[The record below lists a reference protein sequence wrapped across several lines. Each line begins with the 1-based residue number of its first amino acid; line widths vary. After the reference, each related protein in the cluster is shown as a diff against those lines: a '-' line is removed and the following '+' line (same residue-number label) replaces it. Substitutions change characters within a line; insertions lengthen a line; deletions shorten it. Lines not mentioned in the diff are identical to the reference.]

1 MKKMALTLAMGM
13 IIMLSA
19 TAQFPGTGGKPGQ
32 QPPSMGRISG
42 KITDTSGAAL
52 NDVSVLLLQKKYDTV
67 TKKSKEI
74 LLSGVTTKNNG
85 EFTFGDLPIFGQLK
99 LKISAT
105 GYKPVEQTV
114 SFQMKMNPGSAPRP
128 NGGDPSQAMAAI
140 SSMAGA
146 FDKDLGNI
154 KLEVDT
160 KQLQNLT
167 VVSSKPAMTLDID
180 KKVFAVDKNLVSAGG
195 TALDVMRNVP
205 SVQVDIDGNVTLRNA
220 APQIYIEGR
229 PTTLSLD
236 QIPADAIESVE
247 VITNPSAK
255 YDASGGT
262 AGIIN
267 IILKKNKKA
276 GYNGNLRAG
285 VDKRGAIN
293 GGGDFNIRQG
303 KFNFTASAMVN
314 QNKSR
319 STGETE
325 RQNLFEDP
333 QTSVF
338 QNNSNKTSGAFVFGR
353 LGFDYFMTNRTTLSL
368 SGIRVHGEFKPYE
381 LMNSRT
387 DSLYDTGTKSVYSER
402 ITNSRREFNAHGVTL
417 GMKHIFPKEGEELT
431 ADLNYFSGKNNGN
444 SQYTTNFYDDPDG
457 AKTGDHLQKLD
468 NNGTN
473 RFITVQTDYVK
484 PFKKMKLETGLRAQF
499 RRLSN
504 INSNYVFNPDTG
516 EYELIPAAT
525 SNYENEDNV
534 YAGYASLSGNKK
546 DFGYKFGLR
555 AESSEYDGVLLTDG
569 TNYSNTYPISLF
581 PSVFLSQKLKN
592 KQELQISMTRRVNRP
607 NFFQLIPYIDYT
619 DNLNITKGN
628 PDLKPEFTQSFEF
641 SYSKTL
647 KGNNTLLA
655 STYFKYTTDLI
666 TRYQDKGINPITG
679 EEILFNTF
687 INANSAQ
694 TYGAELTSVN
704 TLAKWWDIS
713 TNVNVYNSK
722 ISVDSAKGAAQDAMW
737 SWFGKFNSNF
747 KLPAKFTIQA
757 TVLYQSKTNLPV
769 GQGGGFMQGP
779 PMGSQSASQGY
790 IKPNFGVDLAFKKTF
805 MKNDVGSLTLSVTD
819 VFRTRK
825 YEQYSYNDDFTQT
838 SIRRRDPQML
848 RLNFAYRFGKIDMSL
863 FKRKNMKQDMQGA
876 TDGMQ
881 Q

>member
-19 TAQFPGTGGKPGQ
+19 TAQFPAGGGKPGQ
-32 QPPSMGRISG
+32 QPPLIGRISG

-52 NDVSVLLLQKKYDTV
+52 NDVSVLLLQRKYDTV
-67 TKKSKEI
+67 TKKSKEV

-114 SFQMKMNPGSAPRP
+114 AFQMKMNAGSAPRQ
-128 NGGDPSQAMAAI
+128 NSNDPSQMMAGLSA
-140 SSMAGA
+140 MAGA

-167 VVSSKPAMTLDID
+167 IVSSKPVMTLDID

-262 AGIIN
+262 AGILN

-276 GYNGNLRAG
+276 GYNGNVRAG
-285 VDKRGAIN
+285 VDKRGAVN
-293 GGGDFNIRQG
+293 GGADFNVRQG
-303 KFNFTASAMVN
+303 KFNFTAAGMVN

-319 STGETE
+319 SSGETE

-333 QTSVF
+333 NTSIF
-338 QNNSNKTSGAFVFGR
+338 QNNKNKTSGAFLFGR
-353 LGFDYFMTNRTTLSL
+353 VGLDYFVTNRTTLSL
-368 SGIRVHGEFKPYE
+368 SAIKVHGEFKPYE
-381 LMNSRT
+381 DMNSRI
-387 DSLYDTGTKSVYSER
+387 DSLYETGTKSVYSQR
-402 ITNSRREFNAHGVTL
+402 ITESRREFNANGMTF

-431 ADLNYFSGKNNGN
+431 ADMNYFSGKNNGN
-444 SQYTTNFYDDPDG
+444 SQYTTNFYDTPG
-457 AKTGDHLQKLD
+457 GTKTGDQLQRLD
-468 NNGTN
+468 NEGTN
-473 RFITVQTDYVK
+473 RFITVQTDYVR
-484 PFKKMKLETGLRAQF
+484 PFNKVKLETGLRAQF

-504 INSNYVFNPDTG
+504 INSNYIFNPDSG

-534 YAGYASLSGNKK
+534 YAAYASVSSSIK
-546 DFGYKFGLR
+546 DFGYKVGLR
-555 AESSEYDGVLLTDG
+555 AESSEYDGILLTDG
-569 TNYSNTYPISLF
+569 SKFSNSYPISLF

-592 KQELQISMTRRVNRP
+592 KQELQLSMTRRVNRP

-655 STYFKYTTDLI
+655 SAYYKLTTDLI

-704 TLAKWWDIS
+704 NLAKWWDIS

-722 ISVDSAKGAAQDAMW
+722 IDLDSVKGAAQDPMW
-737 SWFGKFNSNF
+737 GWFGKFNSNF
-747 KLPAKFTIQA
+747 KLPSKFTIQT

-769 GQGGGFMQGP
+769 NQGGGFMQGP
-779 PMGSQSASQGY
+779 PMGAQSASQGY
-790 IKPNFGVDLAFKKTF
+790 IKPNFGVDLAFKKSF
-805 MKNDVGSLTLSVTD
+805 MKNDAASVTLSITD

-825 YEQYSYNDDFTQT
+825 YEQYSYSDDFIQT
-838 SIRRRDPQML
+838 SSRRRDPQMF
-848 RLNFAYRFGKIDMSL
+848 RLNFAYRFGKMDMSL
-863 FKRKNMKQDMQGA
+863 FKRKNMRQDMQGA